1 MNGYSDFLEMAE
13 KRYSVRSYSDR
24 PVEKEKMDRILRAG
38 QVAPT
43 AVNMQPQRVFVLQ
56 SPEALEKAKKVTR
69 FTFGAPVILLVCS
82 DRDKAFVMKDGQ
94 YMGTVDA
101 TIAVTHMMLEA
112 FAEGLGT
119 CWVRGFDRNDVI
131 REFELPD
138 NLVPEAMMP
147 LGYPSDTAAPGPKHA
162 ENIPIEEMVKYL

>member
-24 PVEKEKMDRILRAG
+24 PVEQEKIDRILRAG

-43 AVNMQPQRVFVLQ
+43 AVNAQPQKIFVLR
-56 SPEALEKAKKVTR
+56 SPEALEKARKVTR

-82 DRDKAFVMKDGQ
+82 DRNRAFVMKDGQ

-101 TIAVTHMMLEA
+101 TIATTQMMLEA
-112 FAEGLGT
+112 FAEGIGT

-131 REFELPD
+131 REFGLPD

-147 LGYPSDTAAPGPKHA
+147 MGYPSETSVPGPKHA
-162 ENIPIEEMVKYL
+162 ENLPIEDMVSYI

>member
-1 MNGYSDFLEMAE
+1 MNGFSDFLDMAE

-24 PVEKEKMDRILRAG
+24 PIEKEKMDRVLRAG

-43 AVNMQPQRVFVLQ
+43 AVNAQPQKIFVLQ
-56 SPEALEKAKKVTR
+56 TPESLEKAKRVTR
-69 FTFGAPVILLVCS
+69 FTFGAPAILLVCS
-82 DRDKAFVMKDGQ
+82 DKERAFVMKDGQ

-101 TIAVTHMMLEA
+101 TIALTQMMLEA

-131 REFELPD
+131 REFDLPE

-147 LGYPSDTAAPGPKHA
+147 IGYPSETSVPGPKHA
-162 ENIPIEEMVKYL
+162 ENLPIEEMVRYI

>member
-82 DRDKAFVMKDGQ
+82 DRDRAFVMKDGQ

-112 FAEGLGT
+112 FAQGLGT

-131 REFELPD
+131 REFGLPD
-138 NLVPEAMMP
+138 NLIPEAMMT